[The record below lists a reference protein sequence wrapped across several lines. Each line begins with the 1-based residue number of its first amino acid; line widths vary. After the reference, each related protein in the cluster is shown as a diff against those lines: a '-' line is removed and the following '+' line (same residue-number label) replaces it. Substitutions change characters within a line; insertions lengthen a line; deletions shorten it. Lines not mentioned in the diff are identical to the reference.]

1 MYVCSNCGYNSVKWL
16 GKCPGCGEWE
26 SFYEDD
32 AKKHAK
38 NGKAKAAAKDV
49 KLTPLSDISE
59 SVYDR
64 QKTGIGEFD
73 RVLGG
78 GLVKGAVVLI
88 GGEPGIGKSTL
99 LIAAAS
105 RLAREKKVIY
115 ISAEESLEQVSGR
128 AKRLGISNQN
138 LLFASE
144 DSVESILPLFARD
157 DVAAIVVDS
166 IQVVGFDA
174 IDAAKGS
181 VVQIRESAHALTQ
194 AAKQNDVALFI
205 VGHVTKEGTIS
216 GPKLLEH
223 IVDAVIYFEGER
235 NSHFR
240 ILRAIK
246 NRFGSVGEI
255 GVFEMGSDGL
265 EEVTNPSSVFITKGD
280 ERIPGRCIG
289 CVLEGIRPIMIEAQA
304 LTATAEFGNARRR
317 ASGFNANKLPLF
329 VAMLEKR
336 LQISMAATDVF
347 LNVAG
352 GISVDDPSADLAAV
366 AAIISAYQNVP
377 LDPLT
382 VFVGEVGLLGELR
395 NASNVTQRLG
405 EAQRLGFTRAFIP
418 SVNADKVAKEAPKGL
433 TVVPIKDV
441 VDLVAKLA

>member
-1 MYVCSNCGYNSVKWL
+1 MYLCSNCGYASVKWL

-26 SFYEDD
+26 SFYQDE
-32 AKKHAK
+32 AKKNAK
-38 NGKAKAAAKDV
+38 GAKGKSAAKDV
-49 KLTPLSDISE
+49 KLTPLKDIPE
-59 SVYDR
+59 AVYAR
-64 QKTGIGEFD
+64 HTTGIAEFD

-78 GLVKGAVVLI
+78 GLVKGAVVLV
-88 GGEPGIGKSTL
+88 GGEPGIGKSTI
-99 LIAAAS
+99 LIDAAS
-105 RLAREKKVIY
+105 RLARERKVLY
-115 ISAEESLEQVSGR
+115 ISAEESMEQVSGR
-128 AKRLGISNQN
+128 AKRLGISNEQ

-144 DSVESILPLFARD
+144 DAVENILPLFERK

-181 VVQIRESAHALTQ
+181 VVQVRESAHALTQ
-194 AAKQNDVALFI
+194 AAKKHDVALFI
-205 VGHVTKEGTIS
+205 VGHVTKEGNIA

-255 GVFEMGSDGL
+255 GVFEMTSAGL
-265 EEVTNPSSVFITKGD
+265 AEVTNPSSVFISKGD
-280 ERIPGRCIG
+280 ERIPGRSIG
-289 CVLEGIRPIMIEAQA
+289 CVLEGVRPLMIEAQA
-304 LTATAEFGNARRR
+304 LTAGADFGNARRR
-317 ASGFNANKLPLF
+317 ASGFNANRLPLF

-336 LQISMAATDVF
+336 LQVSFAQTDVF

-366 AAIISAYQNVP
+366 AAIISAFQNTP
-377 LDPLT
+377 LDPRA

-395 NASNVTQRLG
+395 NASNLTQRLG

-418 SVNADKVAKEAPKGL
+418 AVNAEKTKDLPKGL
-433 TVVPIKDV
+433 AIVPVKDV
-441 VDLVAKLA
+441 VELVEKLR